1 MAQQVKLIP
10 LGGVGEIGLN
20 MVLIEG
26 QEAAFVVDAGL
37 MFPEDHMLG
46 VDLVIPDVTYLRR
59 IKEKLKAF
67 IFTHG
72 HEDHIGAYPF
82 IWEEFN
88 EVPVFGT
95 GFTLG
100 ILEQRL
106 KDQKGEGLKEFF
118 LIKPGDR
125 IQIDE
130 FQIEFFRVCHSIPD
144 CVGLKVDTPQGVLLH
159 MSDFKLEFSAPP
171 YERTDLRRL
180 SQYAKEGVLLLLLDA
195 TNADKGGSSL
205 SEDEVTDCL
214 EDLIRGAKGRV
225 IVALFSSNIRRI
237 GHLLSIAE
245 KTNRR
250 VAFVGKSLVDN
261 VSLAKEM
268 GYLELPKDLVRMEE
282 VDKFPPEE
290 LLIVTTGSQAEPMS
304 ALSLMAIGAHKYLK
318 VRPGDLI
325 ILSSRFITGKE
336 RSITH
341 MINNL
346 SKQGAEVIYPEI
358 APVHASGHAQ
368 QEELELIIRLT
379 RPQYLVPFHG
389 EWRQLV
395 YCKRLAQKIGM
406 LEERVVLAEDGDVVC
421 LEDGMVRISKEK
433 RVEAGKVFVDGKG
446 IGDVHD
452 VVLRDRRHLSE
463 DGIVVSVMVL
473 KEETG
478 EIVSGPDIITKGV
491 FLEEKGV
498 EVLKRAKE
506 MLVER
511 CQKASFGFEGTDLE
525 EEVRRALRNF
535 FRKNIGRSP
544 VVIPVVIRM

>member
-1 MAQQVKLIP
+1 
-10 LGGVGEIGLN
+10 
-20 MVLIEG
+20 MVLVEG
-26 QEAAFVVDAGL
+26 QGAAFVVDAGL

-46 VDLVIPDVTYLRR
+46 VDLVIPDVTYLR
-59 IKEKLKAF
+59 KVKDKLKAF

-82 IWEEFN
+82 IWEEFG

-95 GFTLG
+95 AFTLG
-100 ILEQRL
+100 VLEQRL
-106 KDQKGEGLKEFF
+106 KDQRGEGLKEFF
-118 LIKPGDR
+118 VVRPGDR
-125 IQIDE
+125 VQIDE

-144 CVGLKVDTPQGVLLH
+144 CVGLKIDTPQGIILH
-159 MSDFKLEFSAPP
+159 MADFKLEFSAPP
-171 YERTDLRRL
+171 YERTDLKRL
-180 SQYAKEGVLLLLLDA
+180 EEYAKEGVSLLLLDA

-205 SEDEVTDCL
+205 SEEEVTTCL
-214 EDLIRGAKGRV
+214 RDLISSAKGRV

-245 KTNRR
+245 DTNRR
-250 VAFVGKSLVDN
+250 VAFVGKSLIDN
-261 VSLAKEM
+261 VNLAKEM
-268 GYLELPKDLVRMEE
+268 GYLELPKGLVKIEE
-282 VDKFPPEE
+282 VDKFPPEG

-318 VRPGDLI
+318 VKEGDLI

-346 SKQGAEVIYPEI
+346 SRQGAEVIYPEI

-368 QEELELIIRLT
+368 QEELELIMRLT
-379 RPQYLVPFHG
+379 RPQYLIPVHG
-389 EWRQLV
+389 EWRQLT
-395 YCKRLAQKIGM
+395 YCKKLAQKVGIP
-406 LEERVVLAEDGDVVC
+406 EERVVVVEDGEVVC
-421 LEDGMVRISKEK
+421 LEKGGLRVCKDI

-463 DGIVVSVMVL
+463 DGIAVSVMVL

-491 FLEEKGV
+491 FLEEKGA
-498 EVLKRAKE
+498 EILKRAKE
-506 MLVER
+506 MLLER
-511 CQKASFGFEGTDLE
+511 CQKAFFGFEGVELE

-535 FRKNIGRSP
+535 FRKQIGRSP

>member
-1 MAQQVKLIP
+1 MTQQVKLIP

-20 MVLIEG
+20 MVLVEG
-26 QEAAFVVDAGL
+26 QKAAFVVDAGL
-37 MFPEDHMLG
+37 MFPEDPMLG
-46 VDLVIPDVTYLRR
+46 VDLVIPDVTYLRK
-59 IKEKLKAF
+59 IKEKLRAF
-67 IFTHG
+67 VFTHG

-82 IWEEFN
+82 IWEEFSK
-88 EVPVFGT
+88 VPVFGT

-106 KDQKGEGLKEFF
+106 KDQRGEGLKEFF
-118 LIKPGDR
+118 VVKPGDQ
-125 IQIDE
+125 IEIDE
-130 FQIEFFRVCHSIPD
+130 FQVEFFRVCHSIPD
-144 CVGLKVDTPQGVLLH
+144 CVGLKINTPQGVILH

-171 YERTDLRRL
+171 YEKTDLKRL
-180 SQYAKEGVLLLLLDA
+180 GQYAKEGVSLLLLDA
-195 TNADKGGSSL
+195 TNADKSGSSL
-205 SEDEVTDCL
+205 SEDEVINCL
-214 EDLIRGAKGRV
+214 EDLISRAKGRV

-237 GHLLSIAE
+237 GHLLSVAE

-250 VAFVGKSLVDN
+250 IAFVGKSLIDN
-261 VSLAKEM
+261 VNLAKEM
-268 GYLELPKDLVRMEE
+268 GYLELPKNPVRIEE
-282 VDKFPPEE
+282 VERFPPEE

-318 VRPGDLI
+318 VKPGDLI

-346 SKQGAEVIYPEI
+346 SKQGAEVIYPEV

-379 RPQYLVPFHG
+379 RPQYLIPLHG

-395 YCKRLAQKIGM
+395 YCKRLAQKVGM
-406 LEERVVLAEDGDVVC
+406 TEERVVLAEDGEVVC
-421 LEDGMVRISKEK
+421 LEEGEVRLYKDK

-498 EVLKRAKE
+498 EILKRAKE
-506 MLVER
+506 MLLEK
-511 CQKASFGFEGTDLE
+511 CQRASFGFEGTDVE
-525 EEVRRALRNF
+525 EEIRRALRNF
-535 FRKNIGRSP
+535 FRKQIGRSP
-544 VVIPVVIRM
+544 VIIPVVIRM